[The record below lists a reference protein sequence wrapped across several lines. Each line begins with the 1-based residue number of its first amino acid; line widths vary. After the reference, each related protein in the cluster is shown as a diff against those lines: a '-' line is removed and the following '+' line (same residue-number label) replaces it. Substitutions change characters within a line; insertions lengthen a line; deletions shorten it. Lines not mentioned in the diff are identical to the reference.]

1 LQLNDVVLAY
11 GRSIKHKSKW
21 RSSVCLATYCK
32 ITNAL
37 VLQYTDA
44 FESAF
49 LQGCTEKVMIDS
61 LLGPGCSGWRNPSRP
76 LLRLQ
81 AVVCRGCN
89 GEGAHALFCIHCKF
103 RGQSHEL
110 RLFSSS
116 STYGENAE
124 GQTKC
129 NSNETTT
136 RALTCTR
143 SRLLRVNQ

>member
-103 RGQSHEL
+103 RGQSHEIYYDFF
-110 RLFSSS
+110 RH
-116 STYGENAE
+116 
-124 GQTKC
+124 Q
-129 NSNETTT
+129 
-136 RALTCTR
+136 ALTVKMQKAKPNVIPMKRQRELSPARAHAC
-143 SRLLRVNQ
+143 